1 MPCSVHRPE
10 TPSRQFDPP
19 ALDTAGRAAE
29 IDTVSAQSN
38 NRGSELEV
46 EIRGLIL
53 DPVSNTP
60 IVILQKPD
68 ENLFLPI
75 WIGVFEA
82 NAIALQLEG
91 VETPRPMTHDL
102 LRAVIERLGGRVDSI
117 LVHSLVENTFHATLT
132 LRAGEGTTVEID
144 ARPSDA
150 IALALRCGATIR
162 VSAGVF
168 KEAHAIDFRE
178 GEDQEKRLR
187 EWLESLSP
195 EQLGK
200 YNM

>member
-1 MPCSVHRPE
+1 
-10 TPSRQFDPP
+10 
-19 ALDTAGRAAE
+19 
-29 IDTVSAQSN
+29 VSAN
-38 NRGSELEV
+38 LEHPPTDLDV

-60 IVILQKPD
+60 IVILKKPD

-91 VETPRPMTHDL
+91 VQTPRPMTHDL
-102 LRAVIERLGGRVDSI
+102 LRSAVESLGGTVEAV
-117 LVHSLVENTFHATLT
+117 LVHALVENTFHATI
-132 LRAGEGTTVEID
+132 TVRRGDGSTIELD

-150 IALALRCGATIR
+150 IALALRCGARIR
-162 VSAGVF
+162 VSPQVF
-168 KEAHAIDFRE
+168 SEAHAVDFRE
-178 GEDQEKRLR
+178 GEDEEKRLR
-187 EWLESLSP
+187 DWLESLTP

-200 YNM
+200 YKM

>member
-1 MPCSVHRPE
+1 MEKHSEP
-10 TPSRQFDPP
+10 PS
-19 ALDTAGRAAE
+19 
-29 IDTVSAQSN
+29 N
-38 NRGSELEV
+38 LEV

-60 IVILQKPD
+60 IVILKKPG

-91 VETPRPMTHDL
+91 VQTPRPMTHDL
-102 LRAVIERLGGRVDSI
+102 LRAVIEKLGARLEEVV
-117 LVHSLVENTFHATLT
+117 VHSLVDSTFHAMLA
-132 LRAGEGTTVEID
+132 LRDARGGLIELD

-150 IALALRCGATIR
+150 IALALRCQVPIR
-162 VSAGVF
+162 VADSVF
-168 KEAHAIDFRE
+168 REAHALDLRD
-178 GEDQEKRLR
+178 GEDHEAQLK
-187 EWLESLSP
+187 EWLESLTP

-200 YNM
+200 YKM

>member
-1 MPCSVHRPE
+1 MSNDL
-10 TPSRQFDPP
+10 TP
-19 ALDTAGRAAE
+19 TA
-29 IDTVSAQSN
+29 Q
-38 NRGSELEV
+38 LEV

-60 IVILQKPD
+60 IVILKKPD

-82 NAIALQLEG
+82 NAIALELEG
-91 VETPRPMTHDL
+91 VQTPRPMTHDL
-102 LRAVIERLGGRVDSI
+102 LRTVVERLGATVEGV
-117 LVHSLVENTFHATLT
+117 LVHSLVENTFHATVL
-132 LRAGEGTTVEID
+132 LRSAKAERLEVD

-150 IALALRCGATIR
+150 IALALRCHAPIR
-162 VSAGVF
+162 VSEQVF
-168 KEAHAIDFRE
+168 QDAHALDFRE

-187 EWLESLSP
+187 EWLESLTP

-200 YNM
+200 YKM

>member
-1 MPCSVHRPE
+1 VNANLEH
-10 TPSRQFDPP
+10 PP
-19 ALDTAGRAAE
+19 ADLD
-29 IDTVSAQSN
+29 
-38 NRGSELEV
+38 V

-60 IVILQKPD
+60 IVILKKPD

-91 VETPRPMTHDL
+91 VQTPRPMTHDL
-102 LRAVIERLGGRVDSI
+102 LRSVVESLGGTVEAI
-117 LVHSLVENTFHATLT
+117 LVHALVENTFHATI
-132 LRAGEGTTVEID
+132 TVRRGDGSMIELD

-150 IALALRCGATIR
+150 IALALRCGARIR
-162 VSAGVF
+162 VSQQVF
-168 KEAHAIDFRE
+168 SEAHAVDFRE
-178 GEDQEKRLR
+178 GEDEEKRLR
-187 EWLESLSP
+187 DWLESLTP

-200 YNM
+200 YKM

>member
-1 MPCSVHRPE
+1 MSTNADAM
-10 TPSRQFDPP
+10 TPP
-19 ALDTAGRAAE
+19 
-29 IDTVSAQSN
+29 
-38 NRGSELEV
+38 LEV

-60 IVILQKPD
+60 IVILKKPD

-91 VETPRPMTHDL
+91 VATPRPMTHDL
-102 LRAVIERLGGRVDSI
+102 LRAVVTSLGARVEGVI
-117 LVHSLVENTFHATLT
+117 VHSLVENTFHAKVL
-132 LRAGEGTTVEID
+132 LRSADGKQGEVD

-150 IALALRCGATIR
+150 IALALRCQAPIR
-162 VSAGVF
+162 VAESVF
-168 KEAHAIDFRE
+168 REAHALDFRE
-178 GEDQEKRLR
+178 GEDQEARLR
-187 EWLESLSP
+187 EWLEALTP

-200 YNM
+200 YKM

>member
-1 MPCSVHRPE
+1 MSNDL
-10 TPSRQFDPP
+10 TP
-19 ALDTAGRAAE
+19 TA
-29 IDTVSAQSN
+29 Q
-38 NRGSELEV
+38 LEV

-60 IVILQKPD
+60 IVILKKPD

-91 VETPRPMTHDL
+91 VATPRPMTHDL
-102 LRAVIERLGGRVDSI
+102 LRATVAALGARVEGVV
-117 LVHSLVENTFHATLT
+117 VHSLVENTFHANVLV
-132 LRAGEGTTVEID
+132 RNSSGAVVEVD

-150 IALALRCGATIR
+150 IALALRCGAPIR
-162 VSAGVF
+162 VAEAVF
-168 KEAHAIDFRE
+168 REAHALEFRE
-178 GEDQEKRLR
+178 GEDQETRIR
-187 EWLESLSP
+187 AWLESLTP

-200 YNM
+200 YKM

>member
-1 MPCSVHRPE
+1 MSANLEH
-10 TPSRQFDPP
+10 PP
-19 ALDTAGRAAE
+19 TDLD
-29 IDTVSAQSN
+29 
-38 NRGSELEV
+38 V

-60 IVILQKPD
+60 IVILKKPD

-91 VETPRPMTHDL
+91 VQTPRPMTHDL
-102 LRAVIERLGGRVDSI
+102 LRSAVESLGGTVEAV
-117 LVHSLVENTFHATLT
+117 LVHALVENTFHATI
-132 LRAGEGTTVEID
+132 TVRRGDGSTIELD

-150 IALALRCGATIR
+150 IALALRCGARIR
-162 VSAGVF
+162 VSPQVF
-168 KEAHAIDFRE
+168 SEAHAVDFRE
-178 GEDQEKRLR
+178 GEDEEKRLR
-187 EWLESLSP
+187 DWLESLTP

-200 YNM
+200 YKM

>member
-1 MPCSVHRPE
+1 MER
-10 TPSRQFDPP
+10 
-19 ALDTAGRAAE
+19 TAEA
-29 IDTVSAQSN
+29 TSH
-38 NRGSELEV
+38 LEV

-60 IVILQKPD
+60 IVILKKPG

-91 VETPRPMTHDL
+91 VQTPRPMTHDL
-102 LRAVIERLGGRVDSI
+102 LRATIEKLGAHVDGI
-117 LVHSLVENTFHATLT
+117 VVHSLVDSTFHALII
-132 LRAGEGTTVEID
+132 LRTAGGERLELD

-150 IALALRCGATIR
+150 IALALRCQAAIR
-162 VSAGVF
+162 VADNVF
-168 KEAHAIDFRE
+168 REAHALDLRD
-178 GEDQEKRLR
+178 GEDHEAKLK
-187 EWLESLSP
+187 EWLESLTP

-200 YNM
+200 YKM

>member
-1 MPCSVHRPE
+1 VSE
-10 TPSRQFDPP
+10 D
-19 ALDTAGRAAE
+19 ATAVAA
-29 IDTVSAQSN
+29 Q
-38 NRGSELEV
+38 LEV

-60 IVILQKPD
+60 IVILKKPD

-102 LRAVIERLGGRVDSI
+102 LRSVVSALGARVEGI
-117 LVHSLVENTFHATLT
+117 VVHSLVENTFHASILV
-132 LRAGEGTTVEID
+132 RNSEGRLAEVD

-150 IALALRCGATIR
+150 IALALRCGAPIR
-162 VSAGVF
+162 VAESVF
-168 KEAHAIDFRE
+168 REAHALDFRE
-178 GEDQEKRLR
+178 GEDQEARIR
-187 EWLESLSP
+187 EWLESLTP

-200 YNM
+200 YKM

>member
-1 MPCSVHRPE
+1 MS
-10 TPSRQFDPP
+10 
-19 ALDTAGRAAE
+19 AA
-29 IDTVSAQSN
+29 VAP
-38 NRGSELEV
+38 LEV

-60 IVILQKPD
+60 IVILKKPD

-102 LRAVIERLGGRVDSI
+102 MRSVVGALGARVEGVV
-117 LVHSLVENTFHATLT
+117 VHSLVENTFHASILV
-132 LRAGEGTTVEID
+132 RNSEGRLAEVD

-150 IALALRCGATIR
+150 IALALRCRAPIR
-162 VSAGVF
+162 VAAAVF
-168 KEAHAIDFRE
+168 REAHALDFRE
-178 GEDQEKRLR
+178 GEDQEVKIR
-187 EWLESLSP
+187 EWLESLTP

-200 YNM
+200 YKM

>member
-1 MPCSVHRPE
+1 VENSA
-10 TPSRQFDPP
+10 SQ
-19 ALDTAGRAAE
+19 GR
-29 IDTVSAQSN
+29 
-38 NRGSELEV
+38 GPLEV

-60 IVILQKPD
+60 IVILKKPD

-91 VETPRPMTHDL
+91 VQTPRPMTHDL
-102 LRAVIERLGGRVDSI
+102 LRAAIETLGARLEGVV
-117 LVHSLVENTFHATLT
+117 VHSLIDSTFHAMLA
-132 LRAGEGTTVEID
+132 LRTEKGDQVELD

-150 IALALRCGATIR
+150 IALALRCQAPIR
-162 VSAGVF
+162 VADNVF
-168 KEAHAIDFRE
+168 REAHALDLRE
-178 GEDQEKRLR
+178 GEDQEAKLK
-187 EWLESLSP
+187 EWLESLTP

-200 YNM
+200 YKM

>member
-1 MPCSVHRPE
+1 VGVIEDHE
-10 TPSRQFDPP
+10 AVP
-19 ALDTAGRAAE
+19 AQL
-29 IDTVSAQSN
+29 
-38 NRGSELEV
+38 LV

-60 IVILQKPD
+60 IVILKKPD

-102 LRAVIERLGGRVDSI
+102 LRATIAALGAKVEGIV
-117 LVHSLVENTFHATLT
+117 VHSLVENTFHAKVEVRTAQGTLI
-132 LRAGEGTTVEID
+132 EVD

-150 IALALRCGATIR
+150 IALALRCQAPIR
-162 VSAGVF
+162 VAEEVF
-168 KEAHAIDFRE
+168 REAHSLDFRE
-178 GEDQEKRLR
+178 GEDPEARLR
-187 EWLESLSP
+187 EWLDSLTP

-200 YNM
+200 YKM

>member
-1 MPCSVHRPE
+1 MGEERE
-10 TPSRQFDPP
+10 TLANP
-19 ALDTAGRAAE
+19 L
-29 IDTVSAQSN
+29 V
-38 NRGSELEV
+38 V

-60 IVILQKPD
+60 IVILKKPD

-102 LRAVIERLGGRVDSI
+102 LRAAIAALGATVEGI
-117 LVHSLVENTFHATLT
+117 IVHSLVENTFHAKVV
-132 LRAGEGTTVEID
+132 LRSAQGATVEVD

-150 IALALRCGATIR
+150 IALALRCQAPIR
-162 VSAGVF
+162 VAEAVF
-168 KEAHAIDFRE
+168 REAHALDFRE
-178 GEDQEKRLR
+178 GEDQEARLR
-187 EWLESLSP
+187 EWLESLTP

-200 YNM
+200 YKM

>member
-1 MPCSVHRPE
+1 MSTNADAM
-10 TPSRQFDPP
+10 TPP
-19 ALDTAGRAAE
+19 
-29 IDTVSAQSN
+29 
-38 NRGSELEV
+38 LEV

-60 IVILQKPD
+60 IVILKKPD

-91 VETPRPMTHDL
+91 VATPRPMTHDL
-102 LRAVIERLGGRVDSI
+102 LRAVVAALGAKVEGVI
-117 LVHSLVENTFHATLT
+117 VHSLVENTFHAKVL
-132 LRAGEGTTVEID
+132 LRSADGKQGEVD

-150 IALALRCGATIR
+150 IALALRCQAPIR
-162 VSAGVF
+162 VAESVF
-168 KEAHAIDFRE
+168 REAHALDFRE
-178 GEDQEKRLR
+178 GEDQEARLR
-187 EWLESLSP
+187 EWLESLTP

-200 YNM
+200 YKM